1 MKEKYENMI
10 CEVIS
15 FETADVI
22 TSSSANFSGG
32 YGKGSLDGL
41 SD

>member
-1 MKEKYENMI
+1 MKEKYENII

-22 TSSSANFSGG
+22 TSSANYSGG
-32 YGKGSLDGL
+32 YGNGSLDGL
-41 SD
+41 SE